1 MKWADLSAPQR
12 DGMHPG
18 RHPIVRL
25 DDPGGVSRAIRLASN
40 GQDIVLFFAYGN
52 AGLTAAGPLAVSRA
66 QTVGVWWTLMLTL
79 NRASCAASLSE
90 CPCAFGGIEVDGPWD
105 RPRDR
110 PDTRPAHAARRQL
123 LRVRVY
129 WLARFFEAG
138 VNVFQCDLDVG
149 WIANPFP
156 LFRAIPD
163 ASVLA
168 QTDGSLVNA
177 GVIYFRHGSADAVAL
192 WLLNEWSN
200 RLMGLGGDEQTT
212 LHDVLTTM
220 ASRSMYL
227 SEQLVTHSTKSAV
240 IASWVRR
247 NHLMKW
253 LGKSGHQAPGSAR
266 LAGGIGDLRPKR
278 LAAHNAGKVHP
289 SACAVRVTPWFLWHL
304 SVPIN
309 TTDAAY
315 ADAVARVF
323 AECEEDRLRPHG
335 VATQERAQEVRA
347 VAMLRQ
353 RAAMRC
359 ISSPQAHGCEL
370 VAAPE
375 QRAAGSCHATVP
387 EWNWR
392 PGVSLHLA
400 LPSTRPLQS
409 IQLASLP
416 TGLFAS
422 FQVFS
427 HLMRTSRCDN
437 STVPLP
443 CATPVH
449 LVHLSSFPSKNLR
462 AAVLDLIDA
471 QLGTGRLTTPMP
483 DAEPGKAADSPPPT
497 WVWLE
502 PQSWDLWPEAL
513 LAGMASNAVL
523 AVALAIAKR
532 TGAKM
537 VLPQLPSVAVRALS
551 ENIAGHSSRL
561 PHFTDNMA
569 IGCGPSQRF
578 VWLPW
583 NLDKCVDERGK
594 QYGELFAS
602 LIYRHGRLVADVD
615 RLRPSLPAAA
625 SSRRIVVQIEVY
637 PNGSVQW
644 ARGPPRLRGRRN
656 ASNSWHVRVGP
667 AANAWSTSSAVG
679 GRLTMSEQ
687 ASWMCTVARAVEGLT
702 RKMRRLVV

>member
-1 MKWADLSAPQR
+1 
-12 DGMHPG
+12 MHAG
-18 RHPIVRL
+18 RQPIVRL

-52 AGLTAAGPLAVSRA
+52 DRLTAAGPLAVSRA
-66 QTVGVWWTLMLTL
+66 QNVGVWWTLMLTL
-79 NRASCAASLSE
+79 NRASCAASLSA

-110 PDTRPAHAARRQL
+110 RDTRPAHAARRQL

-129 WLARFFEAG
+129 WLARFYEAG

-177 GVIYFRHGSADAVAL
+177 GVIYFRHGTSILADAVTL

-220 ASRSMYL
+220 ASESIYL
-227 SEQLVTHSTKSAV
+227 SEQLVTHNHKSVV
-240 IASWVRR
+240 IASWIRR
-247 NHLMKW
+247 NRLMKG

-266 LAGGIGDLRPKR
+266 RAGGIGDLRPKR
-278 LAAHNAGKVHP
+278 LAAHNAGKAH
-289 SACAVRVTPWFLWHL
+289 ACDVRVTPWFLWHL
-304 SVPIN
+304 SVPTNI
-309 TTDAAY
+309 TGAAY
-315 ADAVARVF
+315 ADAVSRVF

-335 VATQERAQEVRA
+335 EATQERAQEVRA
-347 VAMLRQ
+347 MAMLREQ
-353 RAAMRC
+353 AAVRC
-359 ISSPQAHGCEL
+359 GSSPQARGCEL

-375 QRAAGSCHATVP
+375 QPAASSCHVGVP
-387 EWNWR
+387 EWDWR

-400 LPSTRPLQS
+400 LPATRPLQS

-416 TGLFAS
+416 AGLFAS
-422 FQVFS
+422 FQMFS

-437 STVPLP
+437 STVSLP

-449 LVHLSSFPSKNLR
+449 LVHLSSYPSKNLR

-471 QLGTGRLTTPMP
+471 QLGAARLTTPMP
-483 DAEPGKAADSPPPT
+483 DAEPRKAANDPPPT

-502 PQSWDLWPEAL
+502 PQSWDLWPKAM
-513 LAGMASNAVL
+513 LAGIASKAVL

-561 PHFTDNMA
+561 PYFTDNMA
-569 IGCGPSQRF
+569 VGCGPSQRF

-583 NLDKCVDERGK
+583 GLNSCVDERGNQIFSEK
-594 QYGELFAS
+594 LVAS

-625 SSRRIVVQIEVY
+625 SSRRIEVKIEVF

-644 ARGPPRLRGRRN
+644 ARGGPPRLRGRRN

-667 AANAWSTSSAVG
+667 AANAWSTTSSAVE
-679 GRLTMSEQ
+679 GRSTMSGQ
-687 ASWMCTVARAVEGLT
+687 ASWMCTVAWAVEGLT
-702 RKMRRLVV
+702 RKRRFVF